1 MLMNI
6 GLQNITRSSV
16 VSPEEL
22 FLGIFAAGL
31 LTSLWLALGLV
42 LQWI

>member
-1 MLMNI
+1 MLTNT
-6 GLQNITRSSV
+6 GSQNTTRRSV
-16 VSPEEL
+16 VSPDEL

-31 LTSLWLALGLV
+31 LTLLWLALGLV